1 MFCVQAS
8 GEEDLKDPIGEKA
21 IFAEQSSGG
30 RGDLKNEVAILIPPS
45 FIAVHILARD
55 FSLPNLSSSKK
66 LKKKNGQTCRRIMA
80 SRGQASVD
88 SSRPPG
94 KFPESQ
100 TTGKI
105 PGIPG
110 QTPGKSRNPKPD
122 PSGIPGIPG
131 QTPGNSLNLNQ
142 NPRPDPQ
149 EFPDS
154 QSRPPGI
161 P

>member
-88 SSRPPG
+88 L
-94 KFPESQ
+94 
-100 TTGKI
+100 GKI
-105 PGIPG
+105 PRIPDHREN
-110 QTPGKSRNPKPD
+110 SR
-122 PSGIPGIPG
+122 
-131 QTPGNSLNLNQ
+131 
-142 NPRPDPQ
+142 NPRPDPREIPESQ
-149 EFPDS
+149 TRPLGNSRNPRPDTREFPESESES
-154 QSRPPGI
+154 QMK
-161 P
+161 